1 MPPPA
6 SPSCPICGHPVLR
19 PEQEACSECGL
30 PWADWL
36 DHDAPK
42 LRMRRRTWLLL
53 LFVFPLIFAIPPL
66 LTARGAIMGARTF
79 EASYLLTLP
88 GFAGIIFLG
97 LYHARAVGWR
107 LARLGSR
114 SRASRPPSLLW
125 SIAGFLVLLVLL
137 VLIYFV
143 LIRLG
148 FFWFVHPLR
157 PVVPNGVPPVIG

>member
-1 MPPPA
+1 
-6 SPSCPICGHPVLR
+6 
-19 PEQEACSECGL
+19 
-30 PWADWL
+30 
-36 DHDAPK
+36 
-42 LRMRRRTWLLL
+42 
-53 LFVFPLIFAIPPL
+53 
-66 LTARGAIMGARTF
+66 MGARTF

-97 LYHARAVGWR
+97 LYYAPAVGWR

-114 SRASRPPSLLW
+114 SRESRPPSLLW
-125 SIAGFLVLLVLL
+125 SIVGFLLLLVLL
-137 VLIYFV
+137 VLIYFA